1 MEYQTNKTFGNLTK
15 KAHFDIKRVLNKD
28 TMHIDYLFQNSF
40 GKLEQL
46 SVVQAERQ
54 IALENLRN
62 LTKELQ
68 TKSLRYKA
76 KASCKYFTL

>member
-1 MEYQTNKTFGNLTK
+1 MRHQTNPVFGNLTK
-15 KAHFDIKRVLNKD
+15 RTKYDIKRSLNKD
-28 TMHIDYLFQNSF
+28 TMNIDYLFRNSK
-40 GKLEQL
+40 GDLEKL
-46 SVVQAERQ
+46 SVIQAERQ

-68 TKSLRYKA
+68 TKRLRYKA

>member
-1 MEYQTNKTFGNLTK
+1 MGYKTNPIFGNLTK
-15 KAHFDIKRVLNKD
+15 KTNYDIKRVLNKD
-28 TMHIDYLFQNSF
+28 TMHIDYLFENST